1 MVENSPNEPV
11 GKNEKGGKDEK
22 DGKGGKDEKNGKN
35 EKDEK
40 NDGGNNGKKVKSTNP
55 ATRKRAK
62 CSPTAKKRK
71 SSTPSPRPR
80 PPPPDDG
87 DTGGSS
93 SSGDKRKSKSDKKKR
108 RRKSSTGKHDNEE
121 LEELDVIQDGP
132 AFLLIPIM
140 GEFAEDDD
148 INGLSEIS
156 IEDARDYPVPGSRSS
171 KKKGGSRLPSNRTTM
186 SPLTIRLE
194 KAKKELELYEEQHF
208 SHDMRRLPLKD
219 QVILMETDVSV
230 KANILKKFEDLE
242 KSKNSYDVSK
252 FNNWVRDV
260 VRLPFGKTI
269 PLPISMEDGSEKI
282 KEYLQKA
289 RADLDKAIAGQ
300 NAAKEEVVD
309 FIARL
314 VANPRSRGN
323 ILALTGGPGV
333 GKTRLVRKGVAEA
346 FQRPFH
352 VINLGGMNDVHVLTG
367 HDLTYTGAKY
377 GKLAQIL
384 IQSRCENPIIYL
396 DEIDK
401 IQSGN
406 DKGMEIFRVLTHILD
421 EEQNHE
427 FYDEYFGTVPIDLS
441 KVLFVASLN
450 NPDDIETI
458 LRDRLKLVKV
468 DDLTIQEKISIS
480 RDYIF
485 PELFTQV
492 AMPLDTMEI
501 EDDIIRYVIRN
512 KTEEEGG
519 CRQLKRKWETIV
531 QKVNTQRITK
541 TGMFDGVERVRLTER
556 DIDELLK
563 NTDRERRIPLH
574 IYN

>member
-1 MVENSPNEPV
+1 
-11 GKNEKGGKDEK
+11 
-22 DGKGGKDEKNGKN
+22 
-35 EKDEK
+35 
-40 NDGGNNGKKVKSTNP
+40 
-55 ATRKRAK
+55 
-62 CSPTAKKRK
+62 
-71 SSTPSPRPR
+71 
-80 PPPPDDG
+80 
-87 DTGGSS
+87 
-93 SSGDKRKSKSDKKKR
+93 
-108 RRKSSTGKHDNEE
+108 
-121 LEELDVIQDGP
+121 
-132 AFLLIPIM
+132 
-140 GEFAEDDD
+140 
-148 INGLSEIS
+148 
-156 IEDARDYPVPGSRSS
+156 
-171 KKKGGSRLPSNRTTM
+171 
-186 SPLTIRLE
+186 
-194 KAKKELELYEEQHF
+194 
-208 SHDMRRLPLKD
+208 
-219 QVILMETDVSV
+219 
-230 KANILKKFEDLE
+230 
-242 KSKNSYDVSK
+242 
-252 FNNWVRDV
+252 
-260 VRLPFGKTI
+260 
-269 PLPISMEDGSEKI
+269 
-282 KEYLQKA
+282 
-289 RADLDKAIAGQ
+289 
-300 NAAKEEVVD
+300 
-309 FIARL
+309 
-314 VANPRSRGN
+314 
-323 ILALTGGPGV
+323 
-333 GKTRLVRKGVAEA
+333 VRKGVAEA